1 MGKKSTVI
9 FLLGLAVGV
18 MLGVALSKKERR
30 ELLANY
36 AKRIVKRASR
46 HKTGNMMMSQGLE
59 EQLTKSKDE

>member
-1 MGKKSTVI
+1 MGKKSTAI

-36 AKRIVKRASR
+36 AKRIVKRVSR
-46 HKTGNMMMSQGLE
+46 HKNRQY
-59 EQLTKSKDE
+59 DESEARRATD

>member
-1 MGKKSTVI
+1 MGKKSTAI

-18 MLGVALSKKERR
+18 MSGVALSKKERR

-46 HKTGNMMMSQGLE
+46 HKNRQYD
-59 EQLTKSKDE
+59 DESGARRATD